1 MSRWKLNRYDIL
13 ERRGNALKRA
23 MLSVMGFDNSRVFKI
38 LSNELRFKE
47 SKTSHNISNTIM
59 A

>member
-1 MSRWKLNRYDIL
+1 MSRGKLNRYDIL
-13 ERRGNALKRA
+13 ERSGNALKRA

-38 LSNELRFKE
+38 LSNELRFKQ

>member
-1 MSRWKLNRYDIL
+1 MGRGKLNIYDIL
-13 ERRGNALKRA
+13 ERRGNALKRT
-23 MLSVMGFDNSRVFKI
+23 MLYVLGFDDSRVFKI
-38 LSNELRFKE
+38 LSNELRFKQ